1 MKIHRIEDMVGGWFI
16 GNFVPSVMETEKFEV
31 GYKLHLAGEKWDAH
45 YHKEADEITF
55 LIRGRMI
62 IQGKELKSG
71 DIFVIDRYEIA
82 DPVFLEDCEV
92 VIVKSPSVTGDKYTL
107 N

>member
-1 MKIHRIEDMVGGWFI
+1 MKIHRIEEMTGGWFI
-16 GNFVPSVMETEKFEV
+16 GNFEPSAFKTNQFEV

-45 YHKEADEITF
+45 YHKEADEVTF
-55 LIRGRMI
+55 LLRGRMI

-71 DIFVIDRYEIA
+71 DVFVINRYEVA

-92 VIVKSPSVTGDKYTL
+92 IVVKTPSVICDKYTV
-107 N
+107 

>member
-1 MKIHRIEDMVGGWFI
+1 MKIHRIEEMIGGWFI
-16 GNFVPSVMETEKFEV
+16 GNFEPSALKAEQFEV
-31 GYKLHLAGEKWDAH
+31 GYKLHPAGEKWYAH

-55 LIRGRMI
+55 LLRGRMI

-71 DIFVIDRYEIA
+71 DVFVI
-82 DPVFLEDCEV
+82 
-92 VIVKSPSVTGDKYTL
+92 